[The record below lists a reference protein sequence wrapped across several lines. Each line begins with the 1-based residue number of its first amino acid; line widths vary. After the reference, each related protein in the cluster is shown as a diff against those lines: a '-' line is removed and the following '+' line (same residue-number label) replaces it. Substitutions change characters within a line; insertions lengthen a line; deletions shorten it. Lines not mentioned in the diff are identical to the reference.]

1 MPASRIAYISIESM
15 DGKPFSGFHA
25 VLNLLSFSLRLTI
38 ISTPK

>member
-1 MPASRIAYISIESM
+1 MPASHIAYISIEEM

-25 VLNLLSFSLRLTI
+25 VLNLLSFSLHLII

>member
-25 VLNLLSFSLRLTI
+25 VLNLLSFSLHLTI
-38 ISTPK
+38 IPTPK